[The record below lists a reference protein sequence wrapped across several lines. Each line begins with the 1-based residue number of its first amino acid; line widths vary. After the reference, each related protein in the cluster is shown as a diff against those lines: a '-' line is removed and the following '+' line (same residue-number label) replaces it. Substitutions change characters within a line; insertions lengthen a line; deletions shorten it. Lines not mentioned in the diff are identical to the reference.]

1 MERGAVAG
9 TDRGSVRVPA
19 LTVALDTPAARI
31 LADQAS
37 IINDLQF
44 VMDCCKRLLTELDKP
59 QEDRDG
65 VVPQALWSSALVAY
79 GRCFSE
85 DRRSGLTID
94 GEGADVSDNYRKDPE
109 AISRL
114 TPEQYRVTQKS
125 ATEPAFRNEYWD
137 NKEPGIYV
145 DVVSGEPLFASVDK
159 YDSHSA
165 GRASRC
171 RSSRATWSS
180 ARTPQPLGMIRT
192 EVRSAH
198 GDSHLGPRVPRRA
211 RRRPGA
217 CATASTP
224 PPCAS
229 SRSMTWS
236 ARATATTA
244 SCSSPH
250 TTRSAS

>member
-1 MERGAVAG
+1 MERGVVAG

-94 GEGADVSDNYRKDPE
+94 DIQNLPLQGAVMKFHTWVIEEHGKLIAPSADPFE
-109 AISRL
+109 AATIGAALSPPGQGKR
-114 TPEQYRVTQKS
+114 RVQ
-125 ATEPAFRNEYWD
+125 
-137 NKEPGIYV
+137 GIAIF
-145 DVVSGEPLFASVDK
+145 S
-159 YDSHSA
+159 
-165 GRASRC
+165 ASRVLIDVIGV
-171 RSSRATWSS
+171 RQLGGLASELAKQTAQKAEKQQGSVLKDAQRLDLDTLYDLPPLSSGVS
-180 ARTPQPLGMIRT
+180 
-192 EVRSAH
+192 
-198 GDSHLGPRVPRRA
+198 
-211 RRRPGA
+211 
-217 CATASTP
+217 
-224 PPCAS
+224 
-229 SRSMTWS
+229 
-236 ARATATTA
+236 
-244 SCSSPH
+244 
-250 TTRSAS
+250 